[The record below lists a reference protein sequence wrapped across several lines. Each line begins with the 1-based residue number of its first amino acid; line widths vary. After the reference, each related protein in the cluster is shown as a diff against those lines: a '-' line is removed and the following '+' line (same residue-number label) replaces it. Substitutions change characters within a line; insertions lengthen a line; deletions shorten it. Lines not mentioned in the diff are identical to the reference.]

1 LLSQPSTKKA
11 QQNPQIAVLSKIQI
25 PIWLAYTIIYSS
37 VSFSI
42 PCSLFF
48 LRLAGVYSD
57 WAEFNIPSAFGPKV
71 RNALKA
77 EPRSVRLANLIGAG
91 NLWYGFGKTI
101 MDMCANSLFSART
114 FLIN

>member
-1 LLSQPSTKKA
+1 VFFCFSQ
-11 QQNPQIAVLSKIQI
+11 
-25 PIWLAYTIIYSS
+25 
-37 VSFSI
+37 
-42 PCSLFF
+42 
-48 LRLAGVYSD
+48 AGVYSD

-101 MDMCANSLFSART
+101 MDMCVNSLFGSHISYQLVFF
-114 FLIN
+114 FLWQPE